1 MHIHKDDLARLAG
14 LDRRQFLITLAAAG
28 GGLAMGASPSFA
40 DTTVNWVGWQGYD
53 EPLKVGTFL
62 KNNGIALATT
72 YINSNEEVI
81 TRLQAGG
88 AGQVDFIT
96 IYFGHV
102 PILIA
107 ADLIEAI
114 DESKVPGIGDMFP
127 EFLNVDAIRKDGKLY
142 AIPFTWGTL
151 SMIYDPAATA
161 KPVSWKD
168 ALKDDVKGKVAMV
181 DDMTGLIAT
190 WAPIATGTKTPTRIT
205 MADLKTTI
213 DFLINI
219 KKNHARTF
227 SASYG
232 EAVDLF
238 SRGEVVT
245 SVIGW
250 DAMVGFAAAKN
261 KVLDFVLPEEG
272 AMTFMDTL
280 AIPKGAPNR
289 DLAYKMLAQS
299 ISPEGQKNIA
309 DALTQAVI
317 TKAALPLIDDKNKQ
331 IYHYDNL
338 PALFE
343 RARFYQFWPLEA
355 EGEFVTHAQVQE
367 EYQRFLKA

>member
-1 MHIHKDDLARLAG
+1 MAIHKDDLSRLMTM
-14 LDRRQFLITLAAAG
+14 DRRKFMAAMAAASG
-28 GGLAMGASPSFA
+28 SLALGHLPAHA

-53 EPLKVGTFL
+53 EPLKLGSFL
-62 KNNGIALATT
+62 KDNSVALATT
-72 YINSNEEVI
+72 YINSNEEII

-96 IYFGHV
+96 IYYGHI
-102 PILIA
+102 PILVA
-107 ADLIEAI
+107 ADLIEPI
-114 DESKVPGIGDMFP
+114 EESKVSGIADIFP
-127 EFLNVDAIRKDGKLY
+127 EFLNVETIRKDGKLY
-142 AIPFTWGTL
+142 AVPFTWGTL
-151 SMIYDPAATA
+151 SMVYDPAATA
-161 KPVSWKD
+161 KPTSWKD

-181 DDMTGLIAT
+181 DDMTGLLAT
-190 WAPIATGTKTPTRIT
+190 WSPIVTGAKVATRLS
-205 MADLKTTI
+205 ADELKKTI
-213 DFLINI
+213 DFLIKI
-219 KKNHARTF
+219 KKEHARTF

-238 SRGEVVT
+238 ARGEVVT

-261 KVLDFVLPEEG
+261 KVLDFVIPEEG
-272 AMTFMDTL
+272 AMVFMDTL

-289 DLAYKMLAQS
+289 DLAYKMLDQS
-299 ISPEGQKNIA
+299 ISAQGQKQIA

-317 TKAALPLIDDKNKQ
+317 TKAALPLIDEKNKQ

-338 PALFE
+338 PKLFE
-343 RARFYQFWPLEA
+343 KARFYPFWPIEA
-355 EGEFVTHAQVQE
+355 EGEFVTHAQVME